1 MRLGIAQINPH
12 VGHLDRNLAVI
23 LARIDEAHRKGCDL
37 VVFPELSL
45 CGYLPCDLLWR
56 AGFLERMEEALQK
69 IVRAS
74 KGIGVIAGGVSSK
87 IHREGANL
95 SDPSSLLDG
104 AATTLFNAA
113 FLIEDGKL
121 LGQEV
126 KLLLPS
132 FDVYSEKRYFT
143 SGPGAQV
150 FDFRGTRL
158 GINICE
164 DFWVDDGPTDT
175 QASLGAEWVINIS
188 ASPFFAGKAG
198 IRRRLAAKRAKE
210 NGITFIY
217 VNCVGGQDDI
227 VYDGGSFI
235 VSPEGDLLFQAPF
248 FTEGLFVLDLEGL
261 APVPPPREET
271 IPLIHRAI
279 LLGIHDY
286 VRKSGFSHVIVGLS
300 GGVDSA
306 LVAAL
311 AVEAL
316 GPDAVTCVFLPSE
329 ITSQESREDALE
341 VARRLSIELLEIPIE
356 EVHAAYRNVLPHP
369 PTGLT
374 EENLQARTR
383 GVLLM
388 TLANERNAL
397 VLAPGNK
404 SEIAVGYNTLYG
416 DTVGALA
423 PIADLYKTQV
433 YKLAAAMGD
442 RIPKR
447 VVKKAPTAELRP
459 GQRDEDDLPPYS
471 VLDALLVEL
480 IEKNTSREELIAHGF
495 PKETVKDVLTRYY
508 QSEYK
513 RRQLPPG
520 IKVSPKA
527 FGIGRRMPI
536 THAYRG

>member
-12 VGHLDRNLAVI
+12 VGHLDRNLEAI
-23 LARIDEAHRKGCDL
+23 LARIDEAHQKGCDL

-45 CGYLPCDLLWR
+45 CGYLPLDLLWR
-56 AGFLERMEEALQK
+56 SGFLERMEEALQK
-69 IVRAS
+69 IVHVS
-74 KGIGVIAGGVSSK
+74 KGIGIIAGGISSK
-87 IHREGANL
+87 IHRAGANL

-104 AATTLFNAA
+104 AGTALFNSA
-113 FLIEDGKL
+113 FLIEDRKL
-121 LGQEV
+121 LGQEA
-126 KLLLPS
+126 KLLLSS

-143 SGPGAQV
+143 PGPGAHV
-150 FDFRGTRL
+150 FEIRGERL

-164 DFWVDDGPTDT
+164 DLWVDNGPTDI
-175 QASLGAEWVINIS
+175 QASLGAEWVVNIS
-188 ASPFFAGKAG
+188 ASPFFAGKAA

-210 NGITFIY
+210 NGITVIY

-235 VSPEGDLLFQAPF
+235 VSPKGDLLFQAPF
-248 FTEGLFVLDLEGL
+248 FTEGLFVLDPERL
-261 APVPPPREET
+261 APVPPPREEP
-271 IPLIHRAI
+271 IALVHRAI
-279 LLGIHDY
+279 LLGIQDY
-286 VRKSGFSHVIVGLS
+286 VRKNGFSRVIIGLS
-300 GGVDSA
+300 GGIDSA

-316 GPDAVTCVFLPSE
+316 GKESVIGVFLPSE
-329 ITSQESREDALE
+329 ITSQGSRKDAHE
-341 VARRLSIELLEIPIE
+341 VAKRLSIEFLEIPIE
-356 EVHAAYRNVLPHP
+356 GVHAAYRSVLPHP
-369 PTGLT
+369 PAGLT

-388 TLANERNAL
+388 ALANERNAL

-423 PIADLYKTQV
+423 PISDLYKTQV
-433 YKLAAAMGD
+433 YKLAEAMGD
-442 RIPKR
+442 RIPKS

-480 IEKNTSREELIAHGF
+480 IEKNASREELIAHGF
-495 PKETVKDVLTRYY
+495 PEETVKEVLTRYY
-508 QSEYK
+508 RSEYK
-513 RRQLPPG
+513 RWQLPPG

-527 FGIGRRMPI
+527 FGMGRRMPI
-536 THAYRG
+536 THAYRD